1 MPASDLP
8 ATRPHTRS
16 RRPLSEFALKFGF
29 TGIVLGLFAAVTPFQ
44 GCKAGVGETC
54 RCATD
59 CRGGLVCQA
68 VGKAPLNPASCTDDS
83 AGCCYPANS
92 PGQCG
97 ESPESSDFGGALSGP
112 DPEDIL
118 DMGSKR
124 DLAMPDD
131 TGESQGGSSG
141 STGAT
146 TTTETT
152 ASSSSSTTA
161 TSATSSAGTETSETS
176 ETSVTT
182 NAATTV
188 MGTGSSGTDSGS
200 SGTDSATGSTGG
212 SSTDTE

>member
-8 ATRPHTRS
+8 APRPHERPSRS
-16 RRPLSEFALKFGF
+16 RPLADLALKFSF
-29 TGIVLGLFAAVTPFQ
+29 TGVVLGLFAAVAPFQ
-44 GCKAGVGETC
+44 GCKAGVGQTC

-59 CRGGLVCQA
+59 CKGGLVCQA
-68 VGKAPLNPASCTDDS
+68 VGKAPLNLAACGDNS

-97 ESPESSDFGGALSGP
+97 EGTQSSEMDDALTGP
-112 DPEDIL
+112 APEDIL

-146 TTTETT
+146 TTTSATT
-152 ASSSSSTTA
+152 SATT
-161 TSATSSAGTETSETS
+161 TSATSSTSTS
-176 ETSVTT
+176 STSATT
-182 NAATTV
+182 SATTDAATTST
-188 MGTGSSGTDSGS
+188 GTGSSGTSSGTDS
-200 SGTDSATGSTGG
+200 SGTDSATGSSGG